1 MKTPTLIVR
10 LVGLYLLAV
19 CSQALIQIY
28 NLGAMV
34 PRGAMNVNQQAM
46 IGNQQVYALVGL
58 VAGIFAT
65 LFAGLLARILTFD
78 SEPSQAAGDFTDR
91 MVGRNIR

>member
-10 LVGLYLLAV
+10 LVGLYLLVV
-19 CSQALIQIY
+19 CSQALIQIH

-34 PRGAMNVNQQAM
+34 PHGAMNVNQQAM
-46 IGNQQVYALVGL
+46 IGNQQTYALAGL

-78 SEPSQAAGDFTDR
+78 SEPSQAVGDFADR
-91 MVGRNIR
+91 MVGRKPH